1 MKKIL
6 SMVFVLMLVSS
17 LWSTQASAASYD
29 RAKTAKTVKV
39 YVKAGT
45 SYKVAYTVPKGKAVK
60 VIGGVDVGWDQDR
73 WYSPDQFGFYK
84 ITYKNKKGY
93 VAQGNLNFTSAYS
106 WVPGVKAKAKKY
118 AKSYADNNPYRFV
131 KSKKYG
137 KDGYYS
143 IQHKWNGTWYTIGR
157 VNCKTGAIHG

>member
-17 LWSTQASAASYD
+17 VWTTQASAASYD

-60 VIGGVDVGWDQDR
+60 VIGGVDVGWDQDS

-93 VAQGNLNFTSAYS
+93 IAQGNLNFKNKHS

-118 AKSYADNNPYRFV
+118 AEIYAGSDPYRFV
-131 KSKKYG
+131 KNGGAG

-143 IQHKWNGTWYTIGR
+143 IEHKLNGSWQTMGR
-157 VNCKTGAIHG
+157 VNCKTGWRHG